1 MIFPLERLADIV
13 WPRMCQICGRE
24 VDRPAR
30 HICSDCLMRLPFLPA
45 DGLCRKCGRDA
56 PGLDGEFL
64 CDECRAFRPSFDRA
78 VSSFRMEGDAREL
91 VNAFKFRDAIYLRD
105 DLVDFLEASV
115 RVRFVVDGI
124 SCVVPIPSTLS
135 SRFLR
140 GYSQQGACAAAW
152 QAFREASAARRGA
165 PEPEGAFR
173 GGSPQER
180 RGHFH
185 HRRTSRRSGA
195 AACHRRCHDHGLDS
209 FRGGEDAQVG
219 WRGKSLLCVCCEG
232 RALSGPSGADW
243 RRREARFHAFHGDA
257 MAVCICNRLVAVEEY
272 KPPRLEAERLDSGSF
287 HRL

>member
-140 GYSQQGACAAAW
+140 GYSQCEILAKAL
-152 QAFREASAARRGA
+152 ARRLGKPFARLLRRVGA
-165 PEPEGAFR
+165 PRSQRGLSEEDRRKNVVGTFTIVGRRAVPELPLVIDDVMTT
-173 GGSPQER
+173 GSTLSEAAK
-180 RGHFH
+180 
-185 HRRTSRRSGA
+185 TLKSAGA
-195 AACHRRCHDHGLDS
+195 AKVYCAS
-209 FRGGEDAQVG
+209 VA
-219 WRGKSLLCVCCEG
+219 
-232 RALSGPSGADW
+232 RAV
-243 RRREARFHAFHGDA
+243 R
-257 MAVCICNRLVAVEEY
+257 
-272 KPPRLEAERLDSGSF
+272 
-287 HRL
+287 